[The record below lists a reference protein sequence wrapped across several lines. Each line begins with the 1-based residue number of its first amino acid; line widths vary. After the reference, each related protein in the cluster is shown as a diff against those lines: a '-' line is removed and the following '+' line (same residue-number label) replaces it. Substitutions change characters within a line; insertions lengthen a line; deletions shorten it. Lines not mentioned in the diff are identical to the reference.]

1 MTDKI
6 YIQILSHTSFLEKI
20 LIQLG
25 LSLQEFIGSLL
36 VEYLMNEDPEE
47 LKQQEI
53 LLLES
58 FVETKKC
65 FQTALSCSRLE
76 DALDGSKETSTKE
89 LKQCQLILDEMQS
102 HFDAKRRE
110 FQV

>member
-1 MTDKI
+1 M
-6 YIQILSHTSFLEKI
+6 YVQILSHTTFLEKI

-25 LSLQEFIGSLL
+25 LSLQEFVGSLL

-76 DALDGSKETSTKE
+76 DALVRLSRVSSPVGWD
-89 LKQCQLILDEMQS
+89 
-102 HFDAKRRE
+102 HNV
-110 FQV
+110 QVGQFLNFGTNFGTRMS